1 MSGLSFGSFGG
12 ELYKNFS
19 TCSNGLANFNPECKS
34 DQSENVKN
42 GNLKENGDIGNSL
55 PCSSLSSGNE
65 GITRKEGND
74 LSSSVLENEGGSLE
88 KLTLQDHDVVSLKEG
103 FVNGTSHGGLQ
114 KQCQKASD
122 GPAKTVEDLRPRGLI
137 NSGNLCFLNAT
148 LQALLSCSPLIKLLL
163 ELRNRN
169 ISKVCFL
176 CFLILLLFL

>member
-19 TCSNGLANFNPECKS
+19 TCSNGLANFKPECKS

-55 PCSSLSSGNE
+55 HCSSLSSGNE
-65 GITRKEGND
+65 EITRKEGID